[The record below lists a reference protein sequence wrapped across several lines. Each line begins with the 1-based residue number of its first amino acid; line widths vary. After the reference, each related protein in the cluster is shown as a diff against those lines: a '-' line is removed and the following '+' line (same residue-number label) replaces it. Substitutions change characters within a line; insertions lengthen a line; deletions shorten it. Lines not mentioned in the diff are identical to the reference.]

1 MTAHETT
8 ETLPAA
14 AEVAPV
20 AEFRLLL
27 RRFQHET
34 ERVARDCG
42 LTPGWYLLLLQIKG
56 SPDLTERTTVTALA
70 QRLQLAQSSV
80 TELVARAEQA
90 GLIERQPSPNDARV
104 AFLRLSPQGERSFAR
119 AFRDLAAERQALREA
134 IADLED

>member
-1 MTAHETT
+1 VTAPETT
-8 ETLPAA
+8 ERSPTAG
-14 AEVAPV
+14 EVAPV

-34 ERVARDCG
+34 ERVARDSG
-42 LTPGWYLLLLQIKG
+42 LTAGWYQLMLQIKG

-90 GLIERQPSPNDARV
+90 GLIEREPSPNDARV
-104 AFLRLSPQGERSFAR
+104 VFLRLSPQGEQSFAR
-119 AFRDLAAERQALREA
+119 AFRNLAAERNALREA
-134 IADLED
+134 IAELDD